1 MIVLSER
8 LPYILAAGNSVIIK
22 SSEYGNL
29 SIYYFIKLIEK
40 QGLPLGTI
48 NFITGDSNTGKKLI
62 AYNEINMI
70 SFTGSTNTGKEIYK
84 VASNSV
90 KRLSLELGGKNPMAI
105 FSDANL
111 DKAADDVLYSFTHNA
126 GQCCVSGSKLFIDKK
141 IYSKF
146 INLLKAKIKNIK
158 IYQSTTTEDQYKK
171 IKRII
176 NLSIKRKIPILYK
189 NKILFDDKKKIIY
202 PIIFKKIKIQKY

>member
-111 DKAADDVLYSFTHNA
+111 DKAADDVFVFFSPIMLVNA
-126 GQCCVSGSKLFIDKK
+126 VYLDQNYLLTK
-141 IYSKF
+141 KF
-146 INLLKAKIKNIK
+146 IQNL
-158 IYQSTTTEDQYKK
+158 
-171 IKRII
+171 
-176 NLSIKRKIPILYK
+176 
-189 NKILFDDKKKIIY
+189 
-202 PIIFKKIKIQKY
+202 